1 MNLHG
6 IYKLELECHCVDLC
20 HDGVGACVDASDD
33 VGNCVG
39 ASDDENDDA
48 RGYIGVSD
56 GWWWCPWHTNILW
69 INQRPFIKCGCIG
82 IGSTTGY
89 TCVMMC
95 FDHYFLFVF
104 NNLELFI
111 LST

>member
-1 MNLHG
+1 VNLHG

-56 GWWWCPWHTNILW
+56 G
-69 INQRPFIKCGCIG
+69 
-82 IGSTTGY
+82 
-89 TCVMMC
+89 
-95 FDHYFLFVF
+95 
-104 NNLELFI
+104 
-111 LST
+111 